1 MLKVETRTRA
11 VAKGVIRGGKGL
23 NFSREQ
29 RLLYFMHYIVH
40 VRPAARAKRVAA
52 KLQTVS

>member
-1 MLKVETRTRA
+1 MLEVETRARA